1 MNVRLILSVVVT
13 GFLMVTAGAFEPG
26 FPAATSHAAEDG
38 AEVARLKAEIEQ
50 LKGRLPS
57 QSHAIID
64 VGYHFSNLW
73 FAGQQQNWALAEF
86 YLNETRSHLR
96 WAVRIVPV
104 RRTKAGEVD
113 LRGLLESVDQGGLTE
128 IGKAIADKHVERFA
142 GAYRQT
148 LEGCYACHAAS
159 DKPYLRPRIPDRP
172 ETTIINF
179 DPAAS
184 RP

>member
-113 LRGLLESVDQGGLTE
+113 YAACSNRSIKAGSPRSARPSPTSTSSDSPAHTGKPSRAATHVMRLRTNLT
-128 IGKAIADKHVERFA
+128 
-142 GAYRQT
+142 
-148 LEGCYACHAAS
+148 
-159 DKPYLRPRIPDRP
+159 
-172 ETTIINF
+172 
-179 DPAAS
+179 
-184 RP
+184 